1 VETVNEMV
9 QAVETNVTGFKWP
22 NFIVINNPPV
32 TLEAAHCMNRQA
44 VEDCPSAADYT
55 IKTCLA
61 EQLVKKILDEDL
73 IDITIND
80 DPSNINIIY
89 KAKLKILQE

>member
-1 VETVNEMV
+1 MV
-9 QAVETNVTGFKWP
+9 QAVETETEFNVSGGFKWP
-22 NFIVINNPPV
+22 NFVVVKNPPV
-32 TLEAAHCMNRQA
+32 TLEAEHCMNRQA
-44 VEDCPSAADYT
+44 IEDCPSAADYT

-73 IDITIND
+73 IDIEIND
-80 DPSNINIIY
+80 DPSNINVIY